1 MFYTTSGTDDNSRKS
16 VQMGGLSS
24 LIITLYAILQ
34 VSYIPEMN

>member
-1 MFYTTSGTDDNSRKS
+1 MYYTTSETDDNSRKS

-24 LIITLYAILQ
+24 LIITLYTILQ